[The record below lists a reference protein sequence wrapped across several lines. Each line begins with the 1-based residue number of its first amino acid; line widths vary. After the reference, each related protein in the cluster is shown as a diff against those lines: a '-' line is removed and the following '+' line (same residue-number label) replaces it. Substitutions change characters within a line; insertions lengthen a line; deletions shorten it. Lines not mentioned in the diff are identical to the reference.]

1 MTRRRALLLTVLTPP
16 LCGVLVASLVA
27 SAWLVLGRPLEAGAT
42 WLTVTKVDPQNTAQF
57 QQFPPGVH
65 FYVVLGNDARDPS
78 AVGLGDAI
86 KVIAVNTDVGAAS
99 IINIPRDTSI
109 GNGKINANSSTGG
122 LAEMVDALS
131 GFVGVPISF
140 AMTANFAQFINLV
153 NAMGG
158 VDINIPQEMH
168 DEHSGADFA
177 AGPAHLDGD
186 QALAFSR
193 DRYSFGQGD
202 IQRTQNQGL
211 LIIAA
216 LQTMQTRADEWWPGA
231 RRARRRSPSTSCSR
245 TRTSS
250 TSTASGGGC
259 SPSTRRTSRTSS
271 SRPVEAAARTSR
283 PAPAPTRCSPTSA
296 TTGSSRTTEASAR
309 GAGTLRRSEPGP
321 ERPGAEGAGSGKY

>member
-1 MTRRRALLLTVLTPP
+1 VLTPP
-16 LCGVLVASLVA
+16 LCGVLIASLVA

-42 WLTVTKVDPQNTAQF
+42 WLTVTKVDPQNSAQF
-57 QQFPPGVH
+57 QQYPPGVH
-65 FYVVLGNDARDPS
+65 FYVVLGNDARDPN
-78 AVGLGDAI
+78 AIGLGDAI
-86 KVIAVNTDVGAAS
+86 KVIAVNTDAGAAS

-122 LAEMVDALS
+122 LTQMVDALS

-168 DEHSGADFA
+168 DSNSGADFA

-193 DRYSFGQGD
+193 DRYSFGSGD

-216 LQTMQTRADEWWPGA
+216 LQTMQARAL
-231 RRARRRSPSTSCSR
+231 
-245 TRTSS
+245 
-250 TSTASGGGC
+250 SGGQVLGAL
-259 SPSTRRTSRTSS
+259 STLAQHVVLENASFVDLYRIGRR
-271 SRPVEAAARTSR
+271 VLAID
-283 PAPAPTRCSPTSA
+283 PANIKNVVIPT
-296 TTGSSRTTEASAR
+296 G
-309 GAGTLRRSEPGP
+309 GGGGTNLAPGP
-321 ERPGAEGAGSGKY
+321 GTDALFADFRDDGILQNH

>member
-57 QQFPPGVH
+57 QPAPPGVH
-65 FYVVLGNDARDPS
+65 FYVVVGNDARDPH
-78 AVGLGDAI
+78 AIGLGDAI
-86 KVIAVNTDVGAAS
+86 KVIAVNTDAGAAS
-99 IINIPRDTSI
+99 IINIPRDTSV

-122 LAEMVDALS
+122 LSQMVDVLS

-158 VDINIPQEMH
+158 IDIHIPQEMH
-168 DEHSGADFA
+168 DANSGADFA

-216 LQTMQTRADEWWPGA
+216 LQTMQARAM
-231 RRARRRSPSTSCSR
+231 
-245 TRTSS
+245 
-250 TSTASGGGC
+250 SGGQVLGAL
-259 SPSTRRTSRTSS
+259 STLAQHVVLENASFVDLYRIGRRVLT
-271 SRPVEAAARTSR
+271 VE
-283 PAPAPTRCSPTSA
+283 PATIKNVVIPTGGGG
-296 TTGSSRTTEASAR
+296 GSNLA
-309 GAGTLRRSEPGP
+309 PGP
-321 ERPGAEGAGSGKY
+321 GTDALFADFRDDGILQNH

>member
-57 QQFPPGVH
+57 QQYPPGVH

-122 LAEMVDALS
+122 LAQMVDALS

-168 DEHSGADFA
+168 DANSGADFA

-216 LQTMQTRADEWWPGA
+216 LQTMQARAM
-231 RRARRRSPSTSCSR
+231 
-245 TRTSS
+245 
-250 TSTASGGGC
+250 SGGQVLGAL
-259 SPSTRRTSRTSS
+259 STLAQHVVLENASFVDLYRIGRRVLT
-271 SRPVEAAARTSR
+271 VD
-283 PAPAPTRCSPTSA
+283 PANIKNVVIPT
-296 TTGSSRTTEASAR
+296 G
-309 GAGTLRRSEPGP
+309 GGGGTNLAPGP
-321 ERPGAEGAGSGKY
+321 GTDALFADFRDDGILQNH

>member
-57 QQFPPGVH
+57 QQYPPGVH

-99 IINIPRDTSI
+99 IINIPRDTSV
-109 GNGKINANSSTGG
+109 GSGKINANSSTGG
-122 LAEMVDALS
+122 LAQMVDALS

-158 VDINIPQEMH
+158 VDINIPEEMH
-168 DEHSGADFA
+168 DANSGADFA

-216 LQTMQTRADEWWPGA
+216 LQTMQARAM
-231 RRARRRSPSTSCSR
+231 
-245 TRTSS
+245 
-250 TSTASGGGC
+250 SGGQVLGAL
-259 SPSTRRTSRTSS
+259 STLAQHVVLENASFVDLYRIGRRVLTID
-271 SRPVEAAARTSR
+271 
-283 PAPAPTRCSPTSA
+283 PANIKNVVIPTGGGG
-296 TTGSSRTTEASAR
+296 GSNLA
-309 GAGTLRRSEPGP
+309 PGP
-321 ERPGAEGAGSGKY
+321 GTDALFADFRDDGILQNH